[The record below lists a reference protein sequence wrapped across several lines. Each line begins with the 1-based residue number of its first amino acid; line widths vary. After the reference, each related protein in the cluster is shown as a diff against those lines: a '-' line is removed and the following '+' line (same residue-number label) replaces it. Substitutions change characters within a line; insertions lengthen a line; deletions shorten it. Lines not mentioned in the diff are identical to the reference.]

1 MSAGSLLEIMH
12 RLDLHLQARIDTAL
26 RAAGITAAQWRALDA
41 AIAAPGSSSAELA
54 RSCGVT
60 AQTMQ
65 ALIVTLERDG
75 LIVRRPHPIHGRVQQ
90 VYVSNAGEER
100 HREGSDTIAAVE
112 LRLLAAFTEEET
124 REFERL
130 LDMAVAT
137 LDRPARLHRSGT
149 SSI

>member
-1 MSAGSLLEIMH
+1 MNTGSLVEIMH

-26 RAAGITAAQWRALDA
+26 HATGITAAQWRALDA
-41 AIAAPGSSSAELA
+41 AIAAPGSSGAELA
-54 RSCGVT
+54 RRCGVT

-75 LIVRRPHPIHGRVQQ
+75 LVVRQPHPVHGRVQQ

-100 HREGSDTIAAVE
+100 HREGSDTIGAVE
-112 LRLLAAFTEEET
+112 SRLLAAFTDEET

-130 LDMAVAT
+130 LNMAVAS
-137 LDRPARLHRSGT
+137 LDRAGRSHRSGIG
-149 SSI
+149 SI

>member
-1 MSAGSLLEIMH
+1 MDTGSLLEIMH

-54 RSCGVT
+54 RRCGVT

-100 HREGSDTIAAVE
+100 HRAGSDTIGAVE
-112 LRLLAAFTEEET
+112 SRLLAAFTDEET

>member
-54 RSCGVT
+54 RRCGVT

-100 HREGSDTIAAVE
+100 HRAGSDTIGAVE
-112 LRLLAAFTEEET
+112 SRLLAAFTDEET

-130 LDMAVAT
+130 LNMAVAL
-137 LDRPARLHRSGT
+137 LDRPARSHRSGFG
-149 SSI
+149 SI

>member
-1 MSAGSLLEIMH
+1 MDTGALVEIMH

-26 RAAGITAAQWRALDA
+26 RAAGITAAQWRVLDA
-41 AIAAPGSSSAELA
+41 AIAAPGSSGAELA

-60 AQTMQ
+60 AQTMH
-65 ALIVTLERDG
+65 ALIMTLERDG
-75 LIVRRPHPIHGRVQQ
+75 LVVRQPHPVHGRVQQ

-100 HREGSDTIAAVE
+100 HREGSGAIGAVE
-112 LRLLAAFTEEET
+112 SRLLAAFTDEET